1 MRKNEGREKDG
12 MADEHDHPRAAA
24 TADGPA
30 EDRLD
35 VAMDD
40 AAVDGTA
47 VNDADAAVDDAAV
60 DDTVEILEI
69 LDPDDDDRPL
79 AAARGEDEEVAI
91 LRREI
96 ADLRDRSVRTLAD
109 FDNYR
114 KRSERERRDA
124 VRYAAAAP
132 LGDLLEVVDNL
143 ERALA
148 AGGAADDLKLGVEMT
163 LRQLEE
169 VLRRHGVE
177 SVPASGVRFD
187 PAHHEAVSRLEDPD
201 VEAPTVVEELQ
212 RGYRLHDR
220 LLRPA
225 RVVVAVPP
233 DEV

>member
-1 MRKNEGREKDG
+1 
-12 MADEHDHPRAAA
+12 MADEHDRSRAA
-24 TADGPA
+24 TAAADETEADRFDGGA
-30 EDRLD
+30 
-35 VAMDD
+35 DD
-40 AAVDGTA
+40 DGA
-47 VNDADAAVDDAAV
+47 GDEGE
-60 DDTVEILEI
+60 VEILEV
-69 LDPDDDDRPL
+69 LDPDADDGRPL
-79 AAARGEDEEVAI
+79 AAAGSEEDEVAE

-124 VRYAAAAP
+124 VRYAASAP

-148 AGGAADDLKLGVEMT
+148 AGGSADDLKLGVEMT

-169 VLRRHGVE
+169 VLRRHGIE
-177 SVPASGVRFD
+177 GVPAAGQRFD
-187 PAHHEAVSRLEDPD
+187 PAHHEAVSRLVDPD

-225 RVVVAVPP
+225 RVVVAVPE
-233 DEV
+233 DEA

>member
-1 MRKNEGREKDG
+1 
-12 MADEHDHPRAAA
+12 MADEHDRSRAA
-24 TADGPA
+24 TAAADETEADRVGDGGA
-30 EDRLD
+30 
-35 VAMDD
+35 DD
-40 AAVDGTA
+40 DG
-47 VNDADAAVDDAAV
+47 D
-60 DDTVEILEI
+60 VEILEV
-69 LDPDDDDRPL
+69 LDPDAEDGRPL
-79 AAARGEDEEVAI
+79 AAAVTENAVSEEDEVAE

-124 VRYAAAAP
+124 VRFAASAP

-148 AGGAADDLKLGVEMT
+148 AGGSADDLKLGVEMT
-163 LRQLEE
+163 LRQLED
-169 VLRRHGVE
+169 VLRRHGIE
-177 SVPASGVRFD
+177 GVPAAGQRFD
-187 PAHHEAVSRLEDPD
+187 PAHHEAVSRLVDPD

-225 RVVVAVPP
+225 RVVVAVPE
-233 DEV
+233 DEA

>member
-1 MRKNEGREKDG
+1 
-12 MADEHDHPRAAA
+12 MADEHDRSRAA
-24 TADGPA
+24 TAAADETEADHVGDDG
-30 EDRLD
+30 E
-35 VAMDD
+35 
-40 AAVDGTA
+40 
-47 VNDADAAVDDAAV
+47 
-60 DDTVEILEI
+60 VEILEV
-69 LDPDDDDRPL
+69 LDPDDEDGRPL
-79 AAARGEDEEVAI
+79 AAAVTEDAVSEEDEVAE

-124 VRYAAAAP
+124 VRYAASAP

-148 AGGAADDLKLGVEMT
+148 AGGSADDLKLGVEMT
-163 LRQLEE
+163 LRQLED
-169 VLRRHGVE
+169 VLRRHGIE
-177 SVPASGVRFD
+177 GVPAAGQRFD
-187 PAHHEAVSRLEDPD
+187 PAHHEAVSRLVDPD

-225 RVVVAVPP
+225 RVVVAVPE
-233 DEV
+233 DEA

>member
-1 MRKNEGREKDG
+1 
-12 MADEHDHPRAAA
+12 MADEHEQPRGAAA
-24 TADGPA
+24 ADGPA
-30 EDRLD
+30 ER
-35 VAMDD
+35 AEGFDD
-40 AAVDGTA
+40 DGE
-47 VNDADAAVDDAAV
+47 
-60 DDTVEILEI
+60 VEILEV
-69 LDPDDDDRPL
+69 LDPDEDDQPL
-79 AAARGEDEEVAI
+79 AAAGPEEEEEVAA

-124 VRYAAAAP
+124 VRYASSAP

-148 AGGAADDLKLGVEMT
+148 AGGSAEDLKLGVEMT

-177 SVPASGVRFD
+177 SVPAAGQRFD
-187 PAHHEAVSRLEDPD
+187 PAHHEAVSRLVDPE

-225 RVVVAVPP
+225 RVVVAVPE
-233 DEV
+233 DEA

>member
-1 MRKNEGREKDG
+1 MDG
-12 MADEHDHPRAAA
+12 MADEHDQPRAAA
-24 TADGPA
+24 TADEPA
-30 EDRLD
+30 EDRRD
-35 VAMDD
+35 T
-40 AAVDGTA
+40 AVDE
-47 VNDADAAVDDAAV
+47 AAVDDAGY
-60 DDTVEILEI
+60 DDGEVEILEV

-79 AAARGEDEEVAI
+79 AAARGEDEEVAE

-143 ERALA
+143 GRALA
-148 AGGAADDLKLGVEMT
+148 AGGTADDLKLGVEMT
-163 LRQLEE
+163 LRQLED

-177 SVPASGVRFD
+177 SVPAAGELFD

-201 VEAPTVVEELQ
+201 VDAPTVVEELQ

>member
-1 MRKNEGREKDG
+1 
-12 MADEHDHPRAAA
+12 MADEHDRSRAA
-24 TADGPA
+24 TAAADETEADHVGDDG
-30 EDRLD
+30 E
-35 VAMDD
+35 
-40 AAVDGTA
+40 
-47 VNDADAAVDDAAV
+47 
-60 DDTVEILEI
+60 VEILEV
-69 LDPDDDDRPL
+69 LDPDDEDGRPL
-79 AAARGEDEEVAI
+79 AAAVTENAVSEEDEVAE

-124 VRYAAAAP
+124 VRYAASAP

-148 AGGAADDLKLGVEMT
+148 AGGSADDLKLGVEMT

-169 VLRRHGVE
+169 VLRRHGIE
-177 SVPASGVRFD
+177 GVPAAGQRFD
-187 PAHHEAVSRLEDPD
+187 PAHHEAVSRLVDPD

-225 RVVVAVPP
+225 RVVVAVPE
-233 DEV
+233 DEA

>member
-1 MRKNEGREKDG
+1 
-12 MADEHDHPRAAA
+12 MADEHDRSRAAA
-24 TADGPA
+24 AAADETESDGFDA
-30 EDRLD
+30 
-35 VAMDD
+35 VGDD
-40 AAVDGTA
+40 GE
-47 VNDADAAVDDAAV
+47 
-60 DDTVEILEI
+60 VEILEV
-69 LDPDDDDRPL
+69 LDPDAEDGRPL
-79 AAARGEDEEVAI
+79 AAAVSEEDEVAE

-124 VRYAAAAP
+124 VRYAASAP

-148 AGGAADDLKLGVEMT
+148 AGGPADDLKLGVEMT
-163 LRQLEE
+163 LRQLED

-177 SVPASGVRFD
+177 GVPAAGQRFD
-187 PAHHEAVSRLEDPD
+187 PAHHEAVSRVVDPD

-225 RVVVAVPP
+225 RVVVAVPE
-233 DEV
+233 DEA